1 MSVEALTADGIKIV
15 LATAVGP
22 SSNTVVSAGG
32 AANIDLAVQ
41 PNPAVIRKI
50 LGFTSV
56 SGLPDG
62 VVLEYVTYPDI
73 ATVRVRVFN
82 PTGSDKTVTA
92 NSVTATIL
100 AKAS

>member
-1 MSVEALTADGIKIV
+1 MSVEALTADGLKIV

-22 SSNTVVSAGG
+22 GAATSVAAGA
-32 AANIDLAVQ
+32 AANIDLVVQ

-62 VVLEYVTYPDI
+62 LVLEYVTYPDI

-82 PTGSDKTVTA
+82 PTAAAISVAA
-92 NSVTATIL
+92 NAVTATIL